1 MTNTCTSSLI
11 SSPPPPRSSPFRRN
25 GSPTCNQNRDRKL
38 PMNFFSSPLFHTFF
52 LPFSFAFS
60 KTIGYL
66 TGYLL
71 PISFAHGVSNV
82 IVAKNVLQL
91 ELKYPARDGFR
102 FVFDRLFR
110 LLDNFIS
117 VPSFCSPSLSLSLSP
132 FPPPFLPTLASRH
145 RGCFFPLINLNKKG
159 KRGGKDAT
167 ILCAVPSN
175 EPT

>member
-117 VPSFCSPSLSLSLSP
+117 VPSFCSPSLSLSLSVSPSP
-132 FPPPFLPTLASRH
+132 FPPLSLVDTEAAFSR
-145 RGCFFPLINLNKKG
+145 
-159 KRGGKDAT
+159 
-167 ILCAVPSN
+167 
-175 EPT
+175 